1 MRGAFCLSAGRW
13 HYTRNQPIAKQK
25 CRVDWSALETDYRAG
40 KLTVR
45 AIADK
50 YGISVSGIYR
60 RVRRHA
66 WQRTKIDTE
75 KENRLTSTAHGFD
88 DELGLLRNLA
98 TKLRTRLE
106 RVIDGKSVDGVV
118 LGDRESP
125 ATLLLKLCQINEKI
139 ISLEHRLAGEPA
151 TTTPLEMDA
160 HDHRILERFKHQC
173 GLERS
178 QDR

>member
-1 MRGAFCLSAGRW
+1 MWKINGLASSRPPSCGS
-13 HYTRNQPIAKQK
+13 
-25 CRVDWSALETDYRAG
+25 RV
-40 KLTVR
+40 
-45 AIADK
+45 
-50 YGISVSGIYR
+50 SVSGIYY

-66 WQRTKIDTE
+66 WRRAKINTG
-75 KENRLTSTAHGFD
+75 KENQRPPLANEFN
-88 DELGLLRNLA
+88 DELGILRNLA

-106 RVIDGKSVDGVV
+106 RIIDGKSVDGVV

-139 ISLEHRLAGEPA
+139 IALERRLAGEPA

-160 HDHRILERFKHQC
+160 HDRRILDRFKHQC
-173 GLERS
+173 GFERV